1 MRASDKEAL
10 IHECLVQNYEKYYRM
25 AYSYVFREQ
34 DAMDIVQEA
43 AYRAILKSDL
53 LKQSEYADTWICRI
67 VIHESLRFLKKNKQ
81 IVSVEEVPEQGQEDK
96 IEDVDLQRALDKL
109 DEKERSIVVLR
120 YFEEEKIETIGQIM
134 NLNVSTVKS
143 KLYRAMDKLKK
154 YMETGGVNY
163 GRLEKGV

>member
-1 MRASDKEAL
+1 M
-10 IHECLVQNYEKYYRM
+10 
-25 AYSYVFREQ
+25 
-34 DAMDIVQEA
+34 
-43 AYRAILKSDL
+43 
-53 LKQSEYADTWICRI
+53 
-67 VIHESLRFLKKNKQ
+67 
-81 IVSVEEVPEQGQEDK
+81 EEVPEQGQEDK

>member
-1 MRASDKEAL
+1 M
-10 IHECLVQNYEKYYRM
+10 
-25 AYSYVFREQ
+25 
-34 DAMDIVQEA
+34 
-43 AYRAILKSDL
+43 
-53 LKQSEYADTWICRI
+53 
-67 VIHESLRFLKKNKQ
+67 
-81 IVSVEEVPEQGQEDK
+81 
-96 IEDVDLQRALDKL
+96 
-109 DEKERSIVVLR
+109 LR